1 MDIWHGLEKI
11 PADLEGSVVTIGVF
25 DGVHRGHR
33 RLIAAATR
41 RARELGVPAVLMTFD
56 PHPMAV
62 FAPDK
67 LPPMLGTVTT
77 RADLARELGVDHMLV
92 VPFTTSMAK
101 QTPEEFV
108 ASVLVEKLRAAAV
121 VVGENF
127 TFGHRASGTIDTLRE
142 LGTAYGIEV
151 DVQDLLTDDGMT
163 VSSSV
168 IRGLLHEGDV
178 ARANWAL
185 GRPFRLSGEVV
196 RGAGRGGRELGY
208 PTANLYFPDTVAIPA
223 DGVYCGW
230 FTIGDDP
237 GAGPVDGNMEPG
249 IRYITAISVGTNP
262 TFGDER
268 RSVEAFVLDRE
279 ADLYGRHCEI
289 EFIEHLRGMET
300 FNGVDDLLTAM
311 DRDVRRTRR
320 IMEAHRS
327 DG

>member
-1 MDIWHGLEKI
+1 MDIWHGLEQI

-33 RLIAAATR
+33 RLIGAATR

-56 PHPMAV
+56 PHPMSV
-62 FAPDK
+62 FAPEK
-67 LPPMLGTVTT
+67 LPPRLGTVTT
-77 RADLARELGVDHMLV
+77 RADLARELGVDHMLI
-92 VPFTTSMAK
+92 VPFTASMAK
-101 QTPEEFV
+101 QSPADFV
-108 ASVLVEKLRAAAV
+108 DRVLAGKLKAVAV

-127 TFGHRASGTIDTLRE
+127 TFGYRAAGNTGTLRE
-142 LGTAYGIEV
+142 LGSVHGIEV
-151 DVQDLLTDDGMT
+151 DVQDLLTDEGT
-163 VSSSV
+163 TISSSV
-168 IRGLLHEGDV
+168 IRGLLRDGDV

-208 PTANLYFPDTVAIPA
+208 PTANLYFPDTVAVPA

-230 FTIGDDP
+230 FTVTEDP
-237 GAGPVDGNMEPG
+237 DAGPVDGDMVPG

-289 EFIEHLRGMET
+289 EFIEHLRGMEK
-300 FNGVDDLLTAM
+300 FDGVDDLLTAM

-320 IMEAHRS
+320 IMAQHQPAE
-327 DG
+327 

>member
-1 MDIWHGLEKI
+1 MDIWHGLEQI

-33 RLIAAATR
+33 RLIGAATR
-41 RARELGVPAVLMTFD
+41 RARELDLPAVLMTFD
-56 PHPMAV
+56 PHPMSV
-62 FAPDK
+62 FAPDR

-92 VPFTTSMAK
+92 APFTAEMAK
-101 QTPEEFV
+101 LTPEEFV
-108 ASVLVEKLRAAAV
+108 DGVLVEKLRAAAV

-127 TFGHRASGTIDTLRE
+127 TFGHRAAGTTDTLRE
-142 LGTAYGIEV
+142 LGSGRGIEV
-151 DVQDLLTDDGMT
+151 DVQGLLTEDGT
-163 VSSSV
+163 TISSSV
-168 IRGLLHEGDV
+168 IRGLLREGDV

-208 PTANLYFPDTVAIPA
+208 PTANLYFPETVAVPA

-230 FTIGDDP
+230 FTVTDDP
-237 GAGPVDGNMEPG
+237 DAGPLEGDMVPG
-249 IRYITAISVGTNP
+249 TRYITAISVGTNP

-289 EFIEHLRGMET
+289 EFIEHLRGMEK
-300 FNGVDDLLTAM
+300 FDGVDDLLTAM
-311 DRDVRRTRR
+311 DRDVRRTRG
-320 IMEAHRS
+320 IMAPHQPTE
-327 DG
+327 

>member
-11 PADLEGSVVTIGVF
+11 PTDLDGSVVTIGVF

-41 RARELGVPAVLMTFD
+41 RARECGLPSVLMTFD

-62 FAPDK
+62 FAPDR
-67 LPPMLGTVTT
+67 LPPMLGTVAT

-92 VPFTTSMAK
+92 VPFTVDMAK
-101 QTPEEFV
+101 QSPGEFV
-108 ASVLVEKLRAAAV
+108 RGVLVDRLRADTV

-127 TFGHRASGTIDTLRE
+127 TFGHRASGNTDTLRE
-142 LGTAYGIEV
+142 LGERHGIRV
-151 DVQDLLTDDGMT
+151 DVRELLTEDGIT
-163 VSSSV
+163 ISSSV
-168 IRGLLHEGDV
+168 IRRLLREGDV

-208 PTANLYFPDTVAIPA
+208 PTANLYFPESVAVPA

-230 FTIGDDP
+230 FTLCDDP
-237 GAGPVDGNMEPG
+237 AAGPVDGDMETG
-249 IRYITAISVGTNP
+249 VRYVTAISVGTNP

-279 ADLYGRHCEI
+279 ADLYGRHCAVD
-289 EFIEHLRGMET
+289 FIEHLRGMEK
-300 FNGVDDLLTAM
+300 FDGVDELLTAM
-311 DRDVRRTRR
+311 DRDVRRTRG
-320 IMEAHRS
+320 IMERHRS
-327 DG
+327 SE